1 MKKRTQYKVPNETHL
16 KNDWLVQKL
25 APDFELLD
33 VWEYPICFKTDEGDT
48 LYKFRKYAIEPTLK
62 NAFNF
67 SITGA
72 LFYFRAII
80 GKIFR
85 LDKDVNKLPIP
96 DCKEISLAERMNETE
111 KSQHSSKLDIEIRT
125 DKFLDFR
132 TVYSLE
138 DETVNEISNATEHTL
153 MHYAWVKSEN
163 NCYKIQMATYIKH
176 RNRMGAFYIKLISP
190 FRYWIVYP
198 YLFTGYIRC
207 WNEYKMTNVQ
217 CEKMNE

>member
-1 MKKRTQYKVPNETHL
+1 MKKRTRYRVPNEAHL

-48 LYKFRKYAIEPTLK
+48 LYKFRKHAIEPTLK

-72 LFYFRAII
+72 LFSFRAII

-85 LDKDVNKLPIP
+85 LDNDVNKLPIP
-96 DCKEISLAERMNETE
+96 DCEEISLAERMNEAE
-111 KSQHSSKLDIEIRT
+111 KSLHSSKLNIDIRT
-125 DKFLDFR
+125 DNFFDFR

-138 DETVNEISNATEHTL
+138 NETVNEISNATEHTL
-153 MHYAWVKSEN
+153 MHYAWVRSEN
-163 NCYKIQMATYIKH
+163 NCYKVQMATYIKH
-176 RNRMGAFYIKLISP
+176 RNRIGSFYIKLISP
-190 FRYWIVYP
+190 FRHWIVYP
-198 YLFTGYIRC
+198 YLFTGYVTC
-207 WNEYKMTNVQ
+207 WNEYKMTNV
-217 CEKMNE
+217 